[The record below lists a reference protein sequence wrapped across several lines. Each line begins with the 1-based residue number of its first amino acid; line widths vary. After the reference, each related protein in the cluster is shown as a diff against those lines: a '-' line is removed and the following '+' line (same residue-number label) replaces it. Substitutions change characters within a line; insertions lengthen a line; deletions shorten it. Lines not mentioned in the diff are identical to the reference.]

1 MKTITR
7 KQIILE
13 IARRKGMD
21 PKDVQ
26 RIVTEFLL
34 AVTDNLA
41 EGNRFEF
48 RDFGV
53 FEVVERKSKIGRNP
67 KSPET
72 PILIPARQRVKFS
85 PGRKLK
91 NLISSS
97 G

>member
-7 KQIILE
+7 KQIIFE

-26 RIVTEFLL
+26 RIVTEFLHT
-34 AVTDNLA
+34 VTDNLV

-53 FEVVERKSKIGRNP
+53 FEVVERKPKIGRNP

-72 PILIPARQRVKFS
+72 PILIPARKGVKFS

-97 G
+97 E

>member
-7 KQIILE
+7 KQIIFE

-26 RIVTEFLL
+26 RIITEFLH
-34 AVTDNLA
+34 AVTDNLV

-67 KSPET
+67 KSPEV
-72 PILIPARQRVKFS
+72 PILIPERKTVKFS

-91 NLISSS
+91 NLISNS